1 MDKEEL
7 KKIAGFGENNIGPTE
22 ENVKQKI
29 VVPLL
34 VLLGHRRDLPPK
46 LVPLLKREP
55 SLM

>member
-7 KKIAGFGENNIGPTE
+7 KKIAGFGENDIGSTE

-34 VLLGHRRDLPPK
+34 I
-46 LVPLLKREP
+46 LLKRKWVN
-55 SLM
+55 SLFLKKKGIAFS